1 MNKDHLKN
9 IKSKLAIEGGEP
21 IRQQPIRPVVK
32 ISNECKTRINK
43 LLDKGVLS
51 NWYGGDESHKFE
63 QTVASYFGMK
73 HGVACNSGTSALHLA
88 YIAAGIKK
96 GDEIIIPSV
105 GYVSAASAAIQEGAL
120 PVICDVEAQT
130 LGMCPTDL
138 EKRVTKRTKLIVP
151 VHMWG
156 IPNRIEEIVEIAKKY
171 NIPILEDC
179 GQAHGAKY
187 KEQLVGSFGEMTIFS
202 FAPRK
207 HISTG
212 QGGMAIFKNH
222 EQAKKARSAA
232 NKGKGHGWH
241 DYYNLGYSYVM
252 PDIEALIGLDG
263 LDNLTKEVEK
273 RRQAA
278 SIYEKYL
285 ADSGLE
291 MQVIPDE
298 CYSCYFKYPLRLPK
312 EYLSYK
318 EFMIGALLAENISTR
333 ASHPPMHTI
342 PWLADYLKQNSFD
355 IPEANYP
362 RPVAEREVERI
373 IEVETGPGMREE
385 DVHISAKGVLKVW
398 ERIKTMHEKGYI
410 PEINTETD
418 VCT

>member
-1 MNKDHLKN
+1 MN
-9 IKSKLAIEGGEP
+9 ISIKLAIEGGKP
-21 IRQQPIRPVVK
+21 IRLQPIRPVVK
-32 ISNECKTRINK
+32 TSNECKNKINEF
-43 LLDKGVLS
+43 LEKGILS
-51 NWYGGDESHKFE
+51 NWYGGDISHEFE
-63 QTVASYFGMK
+63 TKMAKYFGMNA
-73 HGVACNSGTSALHLA
+73 GVASNSGTSALHLA
-88 YIAAGIKK
+88 YIAVGIKK

-120 PVICDVEAQT
+120 PIICDVEAQT
-130 LGMCPTDL
+130 LGMCPVDL
-138 EKRVTKRTKLIVP
+138 EKRISKNTKLIVP

-156 IPNRIEEIVEIAKKY
+156 IPNQMDEIMKIANKY
-171 NIPILEDC
+171 NIMVLEDC

-187 KEQLVGSFGEMTIFS
+187 REQLVGSFGDITVFS

-212 QGGMAIFKNH
+212 QGGMTIFRNQ
-222 EQAKKARSAA
+222 EQAKKAKSAA

-241 DYYNLGYSYVM
+241 DYFNLGYSYVM

-263 LDNLTKEVEK
+263 LLDLENEVE
-273 RRQAA
+273 RRRKAA
-278 SIYEKYL
+278 NIYEQYL
-285 ADSGLE
+285 KGTGLE
-291 MQVIPDE
+291 LQEIPEDR
-298 CYSCYFKYPLRLPK
+298 YSCYFKYPFRLPN

-342 PWLADYLKQNSFD
+342 SWLADYIKQNSTD
-355 IPEANYP
+355 KPEASFP
-362 RPVAEREVERI
+362 RPVAEREAERI
-373 IEVETGPGMREE
+373 IEVETGPGMCEE

-398 ERIKTMHEKGYI
+398 GRIKNMHKDRYI
-410 PEINTETD
+410 PEVNTETD